1 MDLFNIQEN
10 METVGKAPKAFISY
24 SWDNEDHKN
33 WVARL
38 AADLREHGVDCI
50 LDQWD
55 ARAGEDLPKFMEQM
69 NTGSDYVICIISQ
82 TYTTKSNIEER
93 GGVPYEKRILSG
105 KLFNEGV
112 KGSII
117 PILRNNPDKS
127 IPTFLLSIQYIDFR
141 VDEDYEEKY
150 EELCRLLHKAS
161 IPKPPLGRN
170 PFTDSSSLN
179 DCIGERLSLQK
190 IKYQNH
196 RLKGTVSDFDMTEN
210 SGNYHIGVGEYQ
222 FDTHWSTCGND
233 SAYCYRQGNICRL
246 GYNRSFDNIL
256 RELSSEEILVFDYS
270 SWSRTI
276 SSGECV
282 LLVNDHGKS
291 ALVKLEKVQRPSTN
305 YGHYITFSYIIFDA
319 KR

>member
-1 MDLFNIQEN
+1 
-10 METVGKAPKAFISY
+10 METVEKAPKAFISY

-38 AADLREHGVDCI
+38 AADLRGHGIDCI

-69 NTGSDYVICIISQ
+69 DTGSDYVICIVSQAYTSKCNIS
-82 TYTTKSNIEER
+82 EV
-93 GGVPYEKRILSG
+93 GGVQYEKRILSG
-105 KLFNEGV
+105 KLYSEGV
-112 KGSII
+112 KGRII
-117 PILRNNPDKS
+117 PILRNNPDRR
-127 IPTFLLSIQYIDFR
+127 IPIFLFSIQYIDFC

-170 PFTDSSSLN
+170 PFMATPSLK
-179 DCIGERLSLQK
+179 DHIEEKRRLQS
-190 IKYQNH
+190 IKYQSH
-196 RLKGTVSDFDMTEN
+196 RLEGTVIDFDMKQN
-210 SGNYHIGVGEYQ
+210 SGNYNIGVEEYKFAINWGE
-222 FDTHWSTCGND
+222 CGYN
-233 SAYCYRQGNICRL
+233 SVYVHKGINVLEL
-246 GYNRSFDNIL
+246 GYNNSFDNVL
-256 RELSSEEILVFDYS
+256 RELSSEEIMNFDFS

-276 SSGECV
+276 SPGECV
-282 LLVNDHGKS
+282 LFVNDHEKS

>member
-1 MDLFNIQEN
+1 
-10 METVGKAPKAFISY
+10 METIEKAPKAFISY

-38 AADLREHGVDCI
+38 AADLRGHGIDCI

-69 NTGSDYVICIISQ
+69 TASDYVICIISQ
-82 TYTTKSNIEER
+82 AYTTKANIGEA
-93 GGVPYEKRILSG
+93 GGVQYEKRILSA
-105 KLFNEGV
+105 KLYNEGV

-117 PILRNNPDKS
+117 PILRNNPDRS
-127 IPTFLLSIQYIDFR
+127 IPTFLFSIQYIDFC

-170 PFTDSSSLN
+170 PFADSSSLN
-179 DCIGERLSLQK
+179 DFIDERLSLQK
-190 IKYQNH
+190 VKYQNH
-196 RLKGTVSDFDMTEN
+196 SLRGTVSDFDMTEN
-210 SGNYHIGVGEYQ
+210 SGSYRIGVREYQ
-222 FDTHWSTCGND
+222 FDTHWSICGND
-233 SAYCYRQGNICRL
+233 SAHCYRQGNIRQL

-270 SWSRTI
+270 SRARTI

-282 LLVNDHGKS
+282 LLTNDHGKS

-319 KR
+319 KV

>member
-1 MDLFNIQEN
+1 
-10 METVGKAPKAFISY
+10 METVEKAPKAFISY

-38 AADLREHGVDCI
+38 AADLRGHGIDCI

-55 ARAGEDLPKFMEQM
+55 ARAGEDLFKFMEQM

-82 TYTTKSNIEER
+82 TYTTKSNIGEV
-93 GGVPYEKRILSG
+93 GGVPYEKRTLSG

-127 IPTFLLSIQYIDFR
+127 IPTFLLSIQYIDFC

-170 PFTDSSSLN
+170 PFTDSPSLN
-179 DCIGERLSLQK
+179 ERIAEKLKLQS
-190 IKYQNH
+190 IRYQSH
-196 RLKGTVSDFDMTEN
+196 SFQDTVVDFDMKQN
-210 SGNYHIGVGEYQ
+210 SGEYRIGVEDYK
-222 FDTHWSTCGND
+222 FEIHWSECGHN
-233 SAYCYRQGNICRL
+233 SAYCYRQGNIREL
-246 GYNRSFDNIL
+246 GYNSSFDNIL
-256 RELSSEEILVFDYS
+256 RELSEAEIMNFDFS
-270 SWSRTI
+270 SRCRTI
-276 SSGECV
+276 STGECV
-282 LLVNDHGKS
+282 LLQNDYGKS
-291 ALVKLEKVQRPSTN
+291 ALIKVEKVKRPSTN
-305 YGHYITFSYIIFDA
+305 YGHYITFSYIIFDV

>member
-1 MDLFNIQEN
+1 
-10 METVGKAPKAFISY
+10 METKEEGKAPKAFISY
-24 SWDNEDHKN
+24 SWDNEKHKK

-38 AADLREHGVDCI
+38 AAYLMGHGIDCT

-55 ARAGEDLPKFMEQM
+55 AHPGEDLPKFMEKIE
-69 NTGSDYVICIISQ
+69 TSSDYVICIV
-82 TYTTKSNIEER
+82 TPNYTDKCNTNR
-93 GGVPYEKRILSG
+93 AGGVQYEKRILSD
-105 KLFNEGV
+105 KLLNEGV
-112 KGSII
+112 TGRII
-117 PILRNNPDKS
+117 PILRNNPDRS
-127 IPTFLLSIQYIDFR
+127 IPTFLSSIQYIDFGADK
-141 VDEDYEEKY
+141 DEDEDKDYEEKY
-150 EELCRLLHKAS
+150 EELCRLLHKAP

-196 RLKGTVSDFDMTEN
+196 SLKGTVSDFDMTEN

-222 FDTHWSTCGND
+222 FDIHWSICGND
-233 SAYCYRQGNICRL
+233 SAYCYRQGNICQL

-270 SWSRTI
+270 SRSRTI

-305 YGHYITFSYIIFDA
+305 YGHYITFSYIIFDT

>member
-1 MDLFNIQEN
+1 
-10 METVGKAPKAFISY
+10 METVEKAPKAFISY

-38 AADLREHGVDCI
+38 AADLRGHGIDCI

-69 NTGSDYVICIISQ
+69 DTGSDYVICVVSQ
-82 TYTTKSNIEER
+82 AYTSKCNVSKA
-93 GGVPYEKRILSG
+93 GGVQYEKRILSG
-105 KLFNEGV
+105 ELYSEGV
-112 KGSII
+112 KGRII
-117 PILRNNPDKS
+117 PILRNNPDRS
-127 IPTFLLSIQYIDFR
+127 TPVCLFSIQYIDFC
-141 VDEDYEEKY
+141 VDEDYEKKY

-170 PFTDSSSLN
+170 PFADSSSLN
-179 DCIGERLSLQK
+179 DFIDERLSLQK
-190 IKYQNH
+190 VKYQNH
-196 RLKGTVSDFDMTEN
+196 SLRGTVSDFDMTEN
-210 SGNYHIGVGEYQ
+210 SGTYHIGVREYQ
-222 FDTHWSTCGND
+222 FDTHWSICDND
-233 SAYCYRQGNICRL
+233 SAYCYRQGNIRQL

-270 SWSRTI
+270 SWSRMI

-282 LLVNDHGKS
+282 LLTNVHGKS